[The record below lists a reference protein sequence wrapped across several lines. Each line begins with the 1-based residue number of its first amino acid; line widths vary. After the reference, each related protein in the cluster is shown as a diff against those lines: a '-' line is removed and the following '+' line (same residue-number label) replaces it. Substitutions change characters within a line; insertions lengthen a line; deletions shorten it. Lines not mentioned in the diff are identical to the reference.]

1 MVKSP
6 RIRDAT
12 FHSAVVPPVEM
23 TGPLTTTHDID
34 DRAATDSR
42 RVISATNLRFS
53 NHNGT
58 TAVRNVTLDIRKGEF
73 FEHFGPN
80 GAGGNLADHEA
91 RDATDNKTTRKVREN
106 Q

>member
-1 MVKSP
+1 MNGL
-6 RIRDAT
+6 IAT
-12 FHSAVVPPVEM
+12 TNHVAN
-23 TGPLTTTHDID
+23 TTEADL
-34 DRAATDSR
+34 RQA
-42 RVISATNLRFS
+42 ISATDLRFS

-80 GAGGNLADHEA
+80 GAGGNHADHED
-91 RDATDNKTTRKVREN
+91 RDATDNKTTRRVRGN